1 MNPLLVMG
9 VVEANPLGMTTRSIA
24 EWYWAKYQL
33 TNTRRDL
40 LNLATFT

>member
-1 MNPLLVMG
+1 MDAMLMMNAIVL
-9 VVEANPLGMTTRSIA
+9 NPLGGWSREIA

-33 TNTRRDL
+33 QNTRRDL

>member
-1 MNPLLVMG
+1 MNQLLMMG
-9 VVEANPLGMTTRSIA
+9 VVEANPLGMTTRTIA

-40 LNLATFT
+40 LNLSLYN